1 MFSDHTAETT
11 ATPITGTDKILGKI
25 ISINAQNFNSQT
37 FFEIEANGER
47 YGYLTSLPQM
57 IYNAREQDV
66 FFCFSVS
73 FECKMLI
80 CKTPPLI
87 RPDENI
93 PLYYLRKGGLSAEKI
108 QSLEEKIQSGEITDL
123 FSSLVFLSSM
133 SKEASVSLNPVL
145 TFLFDLVGEK
155 ILKWWRKEI
164 VLRRLKLL
172 GLNLNDARKVS
183 ELINEETSLY
193 GVYESVLQNPL
204 PFLFLDLEVCDSIYQ
219 MSGNKIR
226 PELLRP
232 LKIARQIYARLV
244 GSGWVTTPTWWM
256 DKNFPYYESEIQNLR
271 LLSIVK
277 SEGMYYSRAYEIE
290 KEVCFK
296 IAKLHMSNPKLSE
309 IEPAWDESPQNFESD
324 VTLTEQQQQ
333 ALSLAVKSPFSLI
346 LGSAGTGKTTIIRKL
361 SQLLPNAYLVS
372 FTGKAVSRLSMVTG
386 KKAYTIHKLYYSKQ
400 GATSTVTEV
409 IVDEAS
415 MVSLPL
421 FRKLLEFP
429 LVKLVMVGDPF
440 QLPPIEWGRPFEKII
455 NSKFFPTSQLTQVFR
470 TEDNF
475 ILENASRIRLNEGFF
490 SFAQGANFRIFEGG
504 KEVVFDLIR
513 RLIAT
518 GRKQNDITVIS
529 PYNSMV
535 AELNR
540 GCQEIFHPDQP
551 FVKDRFHRSFYEG
564 DRIICTENDYL
575 NNVFNGEEGNV
586 TEICDEMIKVTF
598 PSTTVIFKLQDEE
611 DMSKIAHSYVMTV
624 HKAQGSEW
632 PVVIFFLEAR
642 PHNTFLNQRL
652 FYTGIT
658 RAKEALFCVGSEV
671 DLASSCQKEAPK
683 VFDNMFLR
691 LRQGIA
697 SAVEGE
703 TEN

>member
-11 ATPITGTDKILGKI
+11 ATPISGTDKILGKI
-25 ISINAQNFNSQT
+25 VSIHSQNFNSQT
-37 FFEIEANGER
+37 VFEIEANGEK

-57 IYNAREQDV
+57 IYNVREQDV

-87 RPDENI
+87 RPDESI
-93 PLYYLRKGGLSAEKI
+93 PLYYLRKSGLSAEKV
-108 QSLEEKIQSGEITDL
+108 QLLEEKISSGEISDL

-133 SKEASVSLNPVL
+133 SKESSVSLNPVL
-145 TFLFDLVGEK
+145 TFLSEVVGEK

-172 GLNLNDARKVS
+172 GLNFNDARKVS

-232 LKIARQIYARLV
+232 LKIARQIYTRLV
-244 GSGWVTTPTWWM
+244 ASGWVTTPTWWM
-256 DKNFPYYESEIQNLR
+256 DKNFPYYESEIQNLK
-271 LLSIVK
+271 LLSITK

-296 IAKLHMSNPKLSE
+296 IAKLHLSTKLPE
-309 IEPAWDESPQNFESD
+309 IETPCDEPPQNLESD
-324 VTLTEQQQQ
+324 VLLTEQQQQ
-333 ALSLAVKSPFSLI
+333 ALSLAVKCPFSLI
-346 LGSAGTGKTTIIRKL
+346 VGSAGTGKTTIIRKL

-386 KKAYTIHKLYYSKQ
+386 KKAYTIHKLYYSKK
-400 GATSTVTEV
+400 GVGSTITEV
-409 IVDEAS
+409 IIDEAS

-421 FRKLLEFP
+421 FYKLLEFP
-429 LVKLVMVGDPF
+429 LIRLVMVGDPC
-440 QLPPIEWGRPFEKII
+440 QLPPIEWGRPFERII
-455 NSKFFPTSQLTQVFR
+455 NSKMFPTSQLTQVFR

-490 SFAQGANFRIFEGG
+490 SFSQGANFRIFEGG

-535 AELNR
+535 AELNK

-575 NNVFNGEEGNV
+575 NNVFNGEEGIV

-611 DMSKIAHSYVMTV
+611 DMGRITHSYVMTV
-624 HKAQGSEW
+624 HKSQGSEW
-632 PVVIFFLEAR
+632 PVVIFFLETR
-642 PHNTFLNQRL
+642 PHKAFLNQRL
-652 FYTGIT
+652 MYTGIT
-658 RAKEALFCVGSEV
+658 RAKEVLYCVGSEV
-671 DLASSCQKEAPK
+671 DLAASCQKEAPK
-683 VFDNMFLR
+683 VFDNMLLR

-697 SAVEGE
+697 SAAECDS
-703 TEN
+703 EN